1 VVSTPFM
8 LTLRGLEL
16 LHQSVQKSRMIG
28 NYRKYVEQLFK
39 TSKRSMSF
47 ALFILDGQ
55 VVDCKIVVFT
65 SAVLV
70 FKI

>member
-1 VVSTPFM
+1 MVSTPFM
-8 LTLRGLEL
+8 LTLHGLEL
-16 LHQSVQKSRMIG
+16 LHQSVQKSKVIG

-39 TSKRSMSF
+39 TSKRSMSCV
-47 ALFILDGQ
+47 LFILDGQ

>member
-1 VVSTPFM
+1 M

-39 TSKRSMSF
+39 TSKRQCLLRY
-47 ALFILDGQ
+47 LF
-55 VVDCKIVVFT
+55 
-65 SAVLV
+65 
-70 FKI
+70 

>member
-1 VVSTPFM
+1 
-8 LTLRGLEL
+8 
-16 LHQSVQKSRMIG
+16 
-28 NYRKYVEQLFK
+28 
-39 TSKRSMSF
+39 MSF

-70 FKI
+70 FVVFTSAVLVFKI

>member
-1 VVSTPFM
+1 M
-8 LTLRGLEL
+8 LTLHGLEL
-16 LHQSVQKSRMIG
+16 LHQSVQKSKVIG

-39 TSKRSMSF
+39 TSKRSMSCV
-47 ALFILDGQ
+47 LFILDGQ